1 MDFGWEAAQISI
13 YKEIK
18 EFAKKELN
26 DSVLERDK
34 DGSFDWNGW
43 KKCAEM
49 GILGLP
55 VPESYGGAGE
65 DFLTTTLAMEGL
77 GYGCSDNGLVHSINS
92 HLWGCEIPILKFGT
106 EAQKKSY
113 LPLLCKGEKVGAHA
127 LTESDAGSDVFSI
140 RTSAVRDGDSYVI
153 NGSKSIVSN
162 GPIADLIVVFAVTDP
177 GKKFLGGISGFLVER
192 GMKGLDIGKPFEKMG
207 LNTSPIGEVFFNE
220 CRVPAE
226 NLLGRE
232 GGGAAIFQETMEWER
247 SCLFSCHIGVM
258 ERLLE
263 VCVKY
268 AKSRLQFGKPIGKYQ
283 SVAHKLADLKMKI
296 ELGRLMLYKLGWLK
310 MQGKNV
316 LLETAISK
324 LFISEGLKEAALD
337 AVQIHGAYGYMK
349 ELGIEK
355 ELRDAIPSTIYSG
368 TSEIQRNII
377 ARHLGL

>member
-1 MDFGWEAAQISI
+1 
-13 YKEIK
+13 
-18 EFAKKELN
+18 
-26 DSVLERDK
+26 
-34 DGSFDWNGW
+34 
-43 KKCAEM
+43 
-49 GILGLP
+49 
-55 VPESYGGAGE
+55 
-65 DFLTTTLAMEGL
+65 
-77 GYGCSDNGLVHSINS
+77 
-92 HLWGCEIPILKFGT
+92 
-106 EAQKKSY
+106 
-113 LPLLCKGEKVGAHA
+113 
-127 LTESDAGSDVFSI
+127 
-140 RTSAVRDGDSYVI
+140 
-153 NGSKSIVSN
+153 
-162 GPIADLIVVFAVTDP
+162 
-177 GKKFLGGISGFLVER
+177 
-192 GMKGLDIGKPFEKMG
+192 
-207 LNTSPIGEVFFNE
+207 
-220 CRVPAE
+220 
-226 NLLGRE
+226 LGRE

-377 ARHLGL
+377 ARYLGL